1 MLCFVLVS
9 SFFFSHWK
17 YLLRVPLLYCFLL
30 NAILDYQSCLK
41 EFEQKRSVT
50 VKKCLFVFKHEM
62 FFEPRTETGTEHY
75 ACQES
80 GLFQVFKLI
89 VYNSEKKLGNTN
101 VEVSRQVK
109 RKQLNSGRL
118 P

>member
-1 MLCFVLVS
+1 M
-9 SFFFSHWK
+9 
-17 YLLRVPLLYCFLL
+17 
-30 NAILDYQSCLK
+30 
-41 EFEQKRSVT
+41 
-50 VKKCLFVFKHEM
+50 KKCFFVFKPEM
-62 FFEPRTETGTEHY
+62 FFEPGTETGSEHY

-89 VYNSEKKLGNTN
+89 VYNREKKLSNTN

-109 RKQLNSGRL
+109 RKQLTSGLL